1 MKLSQTPPIHCHIDI
16 KGVFESM
23 KKSHV
28 LPIALLALVSIG
40 AITVEKSIS
49 SRITTRV
56 YEVMPRAT
64 NVTAS
69 VPLFDLPGNVVGDSI
84 KSVHIDIGE
93 YQLKEST
100 FKPSLAIDARDIS
113 KSKPNLIGN
122 LDVTATISAATITQL
137 VDFSDAQIVGNTLQ
151 VSVGSGGLGTAIL
164 VPKYSGNQIYFEL
177 QGVSLFGNEI
187 PADSLPADIKDQ
199 IKSKSVRTLKAPQG
213 MSVKS
218 ISLSNEGLALT
229 MHGKNFRP
237 TNLGSTF

>member
-1 MKLSQTPPIHCHIDI
+1 
-16 KGVFESM
+16 M
-23 KKSHV
+23 KKSRV
-28 LPIALLALVSIG
+28 LPIALLALLSIG

-64 NVTAS
+64 DVTAS
-69 VPLFDLPGNVVGDSI
+69 VPLFDLPGNIVGDSI
-84 KSVHIDIGE
+84 KSVHINVGE
-93 YQLKEST
+93 YQLKESS
-100 FKPSLAIDARDIS
+100 FKPSLAIDVRDIS
-113 KSKPNLIGN
+113 KAQPNLIGS
-122 LDVTATISAATITQL
+122 LDVTATISATTITQL
-137 VDFSDAQIVGNTLQ
+137 TDFSDAQIVGNTLQ

-177 QGVSLFGNEI
+177 QGVSIFGSEV
-187 PADSLPADIKDQ
+187 PADSLPAEIKDQ
-199 IKSKSVRTLKAPQG
+199 IKSKSVRTLNAPQG

-218 ISLSNEGLALT
+218 ISLSSEGLALT

>member
-1 MKLSQTPPIHCHIDI
+1 
-16 KGVFESM
+16 M
-23 KKSHV
+23 KKSRV
-28 LPIALLALVSIG
+28 LPIALVAILATG
-40 AITVEKSIS
+40 AITVEKTIS
-49 SRITTRV
+49 SRIATRV

-64 NVTAS
+64 GVTAS
-69 VPLFDLPGNVVGDSI
+69 VPLFDLPGNIVGDSI
-84 KSVHIDIGE
+84 KSVHINVDE

-100 FKPSLAIDARDIS
+100 LKPSLEINARNIS
-113 KSKPNLIGN
+113 KSQSNLIGT

-137 VDFSDAQIVGNTLQ
+137 ADFNDAQIVGNTLQ

-164 VPKYSGNQIYFEL
+164 IPKYSGNQIYFEL

-187 PADSLPADIKDQ
+187 PADSLPAEIKDQ

-213 MSVKS
+213 MRVKS
-218 ISLSNEGLALT
+218 ISLSSKGLALT

>member
-1 MKLSQTPPIHCHIDI
+1 MN
-16 KGVFESM
+16 
-23 KKSHV
+23 KSRV
-28 LPIALLALVSIG
+28 LPIALLAFVSIG

-64 NVTAS
+64 DVTAT
-69 VPLFDLPGNVVGDSI
+69 VPLFDLPGNIVGDSI

-113 KSKPNLIGN
+113 KAQPNLIGS

-137 VDFSDAQIVGNTLQ
+137 TDFSDAQIVGNTLQ

-177 QGVSLFGNEI
+177 QGVSIFGSEV
-187 PADSLPADIKDQ
+187 PADSLPAEIKDQ
-199 IKSKSVRTLKAPQG
+199 IKSKSVRTLNAPQG

-218 ISLSNEGLALT
+218 ISLSSEGLALT

>member
-1 MKLSQTPPIHCHIDI
+1 
-16 KGVFESM
+16 M
-23 KKSHV
+23 KKSRV
-28 LPIALLALVSIG
+28 IPMALVAVLATG
-40 AITVEKSIS
+40 AIAVEKSIS

-64 NVTAS
+64 DVTAS
-69 VPLFDLPGNVVGDSI
+69 VPLFDLHGNIVGDSI

-113 KSKPNLIGN
+113 KAQPNLIGS

-137 VDFSDAQIVGNTLQ
+137 TDFSDAQIVGNTLQ

-177 QGVSLFGNEI
+177 QGVSIFGREV
-187 PADSLPADIKDQ
+187 PADSLPAEIKDQ
-199 IKSKSVRTLKAPQG
+199 IKSKSVRTLNAPQG

-218 ISLSNEGLALT
+218 ISLSSEGLALT

>member
-1 MKLSQTPPIHCHIDI
+1 
-16 KGVFESM
+16 M
-23 KKSHV
+23 KKSRV
-28 LPIALLALVSIG
+28 IPMALVAVLATG
-40 AITVEKSIS
+40 AIAVEKSIS

-64 NVTAS
+64 DVTAS
-69 VPLFDLPGNVVGDSI
+69 VPLFDLPGNIAGDSI
-84 KSVHIDIGE
+84 KSVHINVGE
-93 YQLKEST
+93 YQLKESS

-113 KSKPNLIGN
+113 KAQPNLIGS

-137 VDFSDAQIVGNTLQ
+137 TDFSDAQIIGNTLQ

-177 QGVSLFGNEI
+177 QGVSIFGSEV
-187 PADSLPADIKDQ
+187 PADSLPAEIKDQ
-199 IKSKSVRTLKAPQG
+199 IKSKSVRTLNAPQG

-218 ISLSNEGLALT
+218 ISLSSEGLALT

>member
-1 MKLSQTPPIHCHIDI
+1 
-16 KGVFESM
+16 M
-23 KKSHV
+23 KKSRV
-28 LPIALLALVSIG
+28 LPIALLGLLSIG
-40 AITVEKSIS
+40 AITVEKSVS

-64 NVTAS
+64 DVTAS
-69 VPLFDLPGNVVGDSI
+69 VPLFDLPGNIVGDSI
-84 KSVHIDIGE
+84 KSVHINVGE
-93 YQLKEST
+93 YQLKDSS

-113 KSKPNLIGN
+113 KAQPNLIGS
-122 LDVTATISAATITQL
+122 LDVTATISATTITQL
-137 VDFSDAQIVGNTLQ
+137 TDFSDAQIVGNTLQ

-177 QGVSLFGNEI
+177 QGVSIFGSEV
-187 PADSLPADIKDQ
+187 PADSLPAEIKDQ
-199 IKSKSVRTLKAPQG
+199 IKSKSVRTLNAPQG

-218 ISLSNEGLALT
+218 ISLSSEGLALT

>member
-1 MKLSQTPPIHCHIDI
+1 
-16 KGVFESM
+16 M
-23 KKSHV
+23 KKSRV

-40 AITVEKSIS
+40 AITVENSIS

-64 NVTAS
+64 DVTAS

-113 KSKPNLIGN
+113 KSKPNLIGT

-177 QGVSLFGNEI
+177 QGVSIFGSEI

-218 ISLSNEGLALT
+218 ISLSSEGLALT
-229 MHGKNFRP
+229 MQGKNLRP

>member
-1 MKLSQTPPIHCHIDI
+1 MN
-16 KGVFESM
+16 
-23 KKSHV
+23 KSRV
-28 LPIALLALVSIG
+28 LPIALLAFVSIG

-64 NVTAS
+64 DVTAS
-69 VPLFDLPGNVVGDSI
+69 VPLFDLPGNIVGDSI

-113 KSKPNLIGN
+113 KAQPNLIGS

-137 VDFSDAQIVGNTLQ
+137 TDFSDAQIVGNTLQ

-177 QGVSLFGNEI
+177 QGVSIFGSEV
-187 PADSLPADIKDQ
+187 PADSLPAEIKDQ
-199 IKSKSVRTLKAPQG
+199 IKSKSVRTLNAPQG

-218 ISLSNEGLALT
+218 ISLSSEGLALT

>member
-1 MKLSQTPPIHCHIDI
+1 
-16 KGVFESM
+16 M
-23 KKSHV
+23 KKSRV
-28 LPIALLALVSIG
+28 LPIALLAIVSIG

-64 NVTAS
+64 DVTAS
-69 VPLFDLPGNVVGDSI
+69 VPLFDLPGNIVGDSI

-113 KSKPNLIGN
+113 KAQPNLIGS

-137 VDFSDAQIVGNTLQ
+137 TDFSDAQIVGNTLQ

-177 QGVSLFGNEI
+177 QGVSIFGSEV
-187 PADSLPADIKDQ
+187 PADSLPAEIKDQ
-199 IKSKSVRTLKAPQG
+199 IKSKSVRTLNAPQG

-218 ISLSNEGLALT
+218 ISLSSEGLALT

>member
-1 MKLSQTPPIHCHIDI
+1 
-16 KGVFESM
+16 M
-23 KKSHV
+23 KKSRV
-28 LPIALLALVSIG
+28 LPIALLALLSIG

-64 NVTAS
+64 DVTAS
-69 VPLFDLPGNVVGDSI
+69 VPLFDLPGNIVGDSI
-84 KSVHIDIGE
+84 KSVHINVSE
-93 YQLKEST
+93 YQLKESS

-113 KSKPNLIGN
+113 KAQPNLIGS

-137 VDFSDAQIVGNTLQ
+137 TDFSDAQIVGNTLQ

-177 QGVSLFGNEI
+177 QGVSIFGSEV
-187 PADSLPADIKDQ
+187 PADSLPAEIKDQ
-199 IKSKSVRTLKAPQG
+199 IKSKSVRTLNAPQG

-218 ISLSNEGLALT
+218 ISLSSEGLALT

>member
-1 MKLSQTPPIHCHIDI
+1 MN
-16 KGVFESM
+16 
-23 KKSHV
+23 KSRV
-28 LPIALLALVSIG
+28 LPIALLAFVSIG

-64 NVTAS
+64 DVTAS
-69 VPLFDLPGNVVGDSI
+69 VPLFDLPGNIVGDSI

-113 KSKPNLIGN
+113 KAQPNLIGS

-137 VDFSDAQIVGNTLQ
+137 TDFSDAQIVGNTLQ

-177 QGVSLFGNEI
+177 QGVSIFGSEV
-187 PADSLPADIKDQ
+187 PADSLPAEIKHQ
-199 IKSKSVRTLKAPQG
+199 IKSKSVRTLNAPQG

-218 ISLSNEGLALT
+218 ISLSSEGLALT

>member
-1 MKLSQTPPIHCHIDI
+1 
-16 KGVFESM
+16 M
-23 KKSHV
+23 KKSRV
-28 LPIALLALVSIG
+28 IPMALVAVLATG
-40 AITVEKSIS
+40 AIAVEKSIS

-64 NVTAS
+64 DVTAS
-69 VPLFDLPGNVVGDSI
+69 VPLFDLPGNIVGDSI

-113 KSKPNLIGN
+113 KAQPNLIGS

-137 VDFSDAQIVGNTLQ
+137 TDFSDAQIVGNTLQ

-177 QGVSLFGNEI
+177 QGVSIFGSEV
-187 PADSLPADIKDQ
+187 PADSLPAEIKDQ
-199 IKSKSVRTLKAPQG
+199 IKSKSVRTLNAPQG

-218 ISLSNEGLALT
+218 ISLSSEGLALT